1 MESAP
6 HVIGSW
12 ARQRGCEPPP
22 HSSSKITLS
31 PALLNIAEC
40 KKEKLGSETAVMR
53 LGCTGSRMSRR
64 MPTLEQAPAAK
75 PSSGYAVISWQP
87 LTSVGAAP
95 SPCRLPTFK
104 PFIAPVLSSEK
115 MRGLFTTLAV
125 SGCASGTWI
134 TTMVYLGVLGS
145 STPPPE
151 QPGSSSGART
161 FEVPET
167 YRYTLSLSLGSTTR

>member
-6 HVIGSW
+6 HVIGSC

-40 KKEKLGSETAVMR
+40 QKEKLGSDTAVMR
-53 LGCTGSRMSRR
+53 LGCTGSRMSSR
-64 MPTLEQAPAAK
+64 MPTRVQAPAAR
-75 PSSGYAVISWQP
+75 PRSGYAVISWQP

-95 SPCRLPTFK
+95 SPCTLPTCR

-115 MRGLFTTLAV
+115 MRGLLTTLAS

-134 TTMVYLGVLGS
+134 TTMVYSAVLGS

-151 QPGSSSGART
+151 QPASSSGERMA
-161 FEVPET
+161 EYPET
-167 YRYTLSLSLGSTTR
+167 YR